1 MFWNT
6 TCPAS
11 GVTIRSLAACGGN
24 EAMTARLQ
32 GGRSAATR
40 EAETLATAAMSPHLG
55 ELARRGLLRRY
66 RKGTILIEEGDR
78 GDTLY
83 IIVSGRLRAFSSAA
97 NGREITFGIYG
108 PGEYLGEMSLDGG
121 PRSAS
126 VETLEASVC
135 SVVARDILDRFID
148 ERPAFSFELLSKVI
162 RRARAAT
169 LSAKN
174 LALNSVYGSL
184 KQLLES
190 AAKPRPDGTV
200 AVGERLTHQDIANR
214 LGCSREMVS
223 RVMKDLETGG
233 YLRHHE
239 DRVVI
244 IQPLP
249 ARW

>member
-1 MFWNT
+1 
-6 TCPAS
+6 
-11 GVTIRSLAACGGN
+11 
-24 EAMTARLQ
+24 MTARLQ
-32 GGRSAATR
+32 GGRAAATR
-40 EAETLATAAMSPHLG
+40 EAETLATTVMSPHLS
-55 ELARRGLLRRY
+55 ELAQRGLLRRY

-126 VETLEASVC
+126 VETLEPSIC

-184 KQLLES
+184 KQLLEA
-190 AAKPRPDGTV
+190 AAKPRPDGTAV
-200 AVGERLTHQDIANR
+200 VGERLTHQDIANR

-223 RVMKDLETGG
+223 RVMKDLETGH

-244 IQPLP
+244 IRPLP